1 MMLVACPHLH
11 RYLSKLF
18 PHRASFRSAHR
29 LQVHAGDCVDGLVAY
44 VHTYSQFAIWS
55 MFPMI
60 WSIFSYKLGMAWPD
74 P

>member
-44 VHTYSQFAIWS
+44 VHTYVFTVRDLVYVFNDLVDLLLQ
-55 MFPMI
+55 
-60 WSIFSYKLGMAWPD
+60 AWHGLA
-74 P
+74 